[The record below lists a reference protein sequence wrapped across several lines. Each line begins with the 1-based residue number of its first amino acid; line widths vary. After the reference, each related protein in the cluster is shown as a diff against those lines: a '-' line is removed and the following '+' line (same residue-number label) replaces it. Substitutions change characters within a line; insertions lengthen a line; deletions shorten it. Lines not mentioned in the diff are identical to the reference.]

1 MSQIAVRLS
10 EDELHQLDSLVRQ
23 SGFRTRAE
31 AVRAGIRRLS
41 ADARE
46 QRISA
51 AYTQAYTQVPLTDDE
66 KQMLDLAGMLAAELP
81 Q

>member
-10 EDELHQLDSLVRQ
+10 EDELRQLDSLVRQ

-31 AVRAGIRRLS
+31 VVRAGIRRLS
-41 ADARE
+41 AEVRE

-51 AYTQAYTQVPLTDDE
+51 AYARAYEQTSLTEDE
-66 KQMLDLAGMLAAELP
+66 TQMLDAAIVLAAELP
-81 Q
+81 T